1 MQNIRFLPCGEMS
14 HLTYSEGDL
23 VASVLQFVI
32 TGVEGE
38 GLHNVG
44 PGPQELP
51 VQLSHLKTNRLHHK
65 AIRPNS

>member
-1 MQNIRFLPCGEMS
+1 MS
-14 HLTYSEGDL
+14 HFTYSEAEL

-32 TGVEGE
+32 AGIEGE

-51 VQLSHLKTNRLHHK
+51 VQLSH
-65 AIRPNS
+65 